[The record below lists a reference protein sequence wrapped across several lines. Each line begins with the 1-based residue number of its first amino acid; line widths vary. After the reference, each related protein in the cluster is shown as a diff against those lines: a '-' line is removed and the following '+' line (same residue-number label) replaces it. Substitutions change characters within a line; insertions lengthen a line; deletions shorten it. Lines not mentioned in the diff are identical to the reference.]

1 MVANLKFPIFQKVDA
16 TPELVSEDG
25 IVSKINTIN
34 YDEQLRR
41 VLRDTPS
48 PEELSDDEDFSAV
61 PPESPPEASKTK
73 ASALTAAE
81 YFAASPLRSP
91 LPVLRKRSSLLDEVK
106 EEPE

>member
-1 MVANLKFPIFQKVDA
+1 MIIDYIFQQED
-16 TPELVSEDG
+16 TTTELVSDEN
-25 IVSKINTIN
+25 IVAKVNTIN

-48 PEELSDDEDFSAV
+48 PEELSDEEDFTV
-61 PPESPPEASKTK
+61 LPESPESIEAPKAKTP
-73 ASALTAAE
+73 ALTATE

-91 LPVLRKRSSLLDEVK
+91 LPVLNKQSSIPEEVK